1 MELRSMADI
10 IENRDTSAGSKRP
23 AAEAELATISETE
36 QAKKPRESITGTST
50 GQETGFQQRRWVIPW
65 ATCCRCPVSRKGSRA
80 SRSSRT
86 RSSSRI
92 ASIRAQESSSD
103 DVSNHAEEEEGLMT
117 HDLEQPNKQEEEQ

>member
-1 MELRSMADI
+1 MADI

-65 ATCCRCPVSRKGSRA
+65 DLYRCPVSRSRVSRKGSRA

-117 HDLEQPNKQEEEQ
+117 HDLDQPNKQEEEQ

>member
-10 IENRDTSAGSKRP
+10 IENRDTSAAGSKRP
-23 AAEAELATISETE
+23 AAEGELATISETE

-65 ATCCRCPVSRKGSRA
+65 DLYRCPVSRKGSRA

-103 DVSNHAEEEEGLMT
+103 DVSNHAEEDEGLMT